1 MPNELID
8 IAKLKNTTDCK
19 TLNTR
24 WWWESIFSF
33 LNLAHF
39 QPIFISIS
47 PWKHQKTI
55 GFLMFSRG
63 IKTEHCPEM
72 DSIVP
77 KFVIP
82 EFLKV
87 YLFQIVSITITDIAT
102 LSNHILL
109 KLNFFLNWLMRKLYR
124 LLWQDWKT
132 SFIFISGWH
141 LAYKRFHSYW
151 VLILLNHLFK
161 KDVSIFLTSR

>member
-1 MPNELID
+1 
-8 IAKLKNTTDCK
+8 
-19 TLNTR
+19 
-24 WWWESIFSF
+24 
-33 LNLAHF
+33 
-39 QPIFISIS
+39 
-47 PWKHQKTI
+47 
-55 GFLMFSRG
+55 MFSRG

-109 KLNFFLNWLMRKLYR
+109 KLNFFLN
-124 LLWQDWKT
+124 
-132 SFIFISGWH
+132 
-141 LAYKRFHSYW
+141 
-151 VLILLNHLFK
+151 
-161 KDVSIFLTSR
+161 